1 MTAENP
7 NWRQQCL
14 PNSTAQIAEELEQ
27 SRSRSR
33 SRSRIPTGE

>member
-14 PNSTAQIAEELEQ
+14 PGRENQRLLAD
-27 SRSRSR
+27 
-33 SRSRIPTGE
+33 GE

>member
-14 PNSTAQIAEELEQ
+14 PGREEDRQRLLAD
-27 SRSRSR
+27 
-33 SRSRIPTGE
+33 GD

>member
-14 PNSTAQIAEELEQ
+14 PGREDRQRLLAD
-27 SRSRSR
+27 
-33 SRSRIPTGE
+33 GE